1 MTIEMVRLMP
11 DNTLNEKQYKFSAM
25 LSLLIQ
31 KAYDLGYAVT
41 MGDVW
46 ALDRHRKNSY
56 HYKRLAADINL
67 FKDGIYLTETE
78 DHLLLGQ
85 WWESIG
91 GTWGGRFADGNHY
104 SLGENNGNN

>member
-1 MTIEMVRLMP
+1 MP
-11 DNTLNEKQYKFSAM
+11 ANTLNEKQFKFSAM

-31 KAYDLGYAVT
+31 KAYDLGYTIT

-46 ALDRHRKNSY
+46 ARDGHVKGSF
-56 HYKRLAADINL
+56 HYKRLAADLNL

-78 DHLLLGQ
+78 DHLVLGQ

-91 GTWGGRFADGNHY
+91 GTWGGRFRDGNHY
-104 SLGENNGNN
+104 SLGE